1 MSAREY
7 VGQGLAVLPLE
18 PGGKA
23 PFGRLVPRGLHDATA
38 DLGTL
43 ERWLR
48 AEPEAN
54 LGIRTG
60 EGLAVL
66 DVDRRN
72 DGERT
77 LDAYIQNT
85 ATRLPLTPEVATG
98 DGRHLYFA
106 APSGLPSQNLG
117 SGLDLKAGG
126 GYVVA
131 PPSVHPNG
139 RLYTWQPGRGLGEV
153 PLAKLPASLIGGGS
167 SVASAGQRPPG
178 HWAQIARGGFAEG
191 QRHAGT
197 VQYVGHLLGLR
208 LDPEEVLY
216 LVLAWNRQ
224 TNRPPLPDA
233 EVSRIVDDLAAK
245 ELAKYR
251 RAGS

>member
-1 MSAREY
+1 VNAREY
-7 VGQGLAVLPLE
+7 VGQGLALLPLE

-23 PFGRLVPRGLHDATA
+23 PLGRLVRRGLHDATR
-38 DLGTL
+38 DLATV
-43 ERWLR
+43 EKWWR
-48 AEPEAN
+48 AEAKAN
-54 LGIRTG
+54 VGIRTG

-66 DVDRRN
+66 DVDRRHG
-72 DGERT
+72 GEET
-77 LDAYIQNT
+77 LGAHLQNT
-85 ATRLPLTPEVATG
+85 GEVATG

-153 PLAKLPASLIGGGS
+153 PLAKLPAALIGGGS
-167 SVASAGQRPPG
+167 SAASAGQRPPG
-178 HWAQIARGGFAEG
+178 HWAQIARAGFAEG

-208 LDPEEVLY
+208 LNPEEVL
-216 LVLAWNRQ
+216 L
-224 TNRPPLPDA
+224 
-233 EVSRIVDDLAAK
+233 S
-245 ELAKYR
+245 
-251 RAGS
+251 RAGLEPPDQPPAAPGC